1 MVNFMPNLEISKKG
15 LEKLMGAAYSQEK
28 LETDLE
34 FIKGEIDSLEGD
46 VLKIDCKETNRP
58 DLWST
63 EGIAREFKARLGKD
77 KGIRKYSV
85 KKSDVDVFINSNL
98 LKVRPL
104 IACAI
109 VKDVQI
115 TEELLLQLIQLQEK
129 VGENYGRKRK
139 ELGIGLYDFDI
150 MQPPIYYKGFKDD
163 EVEFVPLE
171 WKSQLRP
178 SEILTQH
185 EKGKAY
191 AHLLKD
197 AEVYPIVID
206 ANRTVA
212 SMPPIINS
220 QNTGKVTQKTKNLFI
235 EVTGFKWETMSAA
248 LEVMCMTLADRG
260 GKIYSCKLHFPSDS
274 KPYPAKIIYTP
285 EFKKEK
291 MTFDKNIINK
301 MTGLG
306 LKDKEIID
314 LLARARF
321 VAKIKSNKITV
332 EYPSYRTDIM
342 HPVDVI
348 EDLLISYGFNNIEP
362 EKIEMNVVGS
372 ELIEAKRND
381 FAREGCIGL
390 DLQEVMTYNLTSRE
404 IQSDKMQLCNEE
416 LVEIANPVS
425 LNYAIL
431 RKRLSPQILDFFSKN
446 KDKEFPQRIFEIG
459 TCLEIN
465 ENAENGVAQSYHICA
480 ASTHSNVNFTEIK
493 SILVSLCK
501 YLGAEC
507 IVKKKAFPFLGENSA
522 EIIIN
527 GKKGFIGEVKKEVV
541 DAFGLRK
548 PVCIFEFEL

>member
-1 MVNFMPNLEISKKG
+1 MPNLEISKKDF
-15 LEKLMGAAYSQEK
+15 EKQMGASYSKEK
-28 LETDLE
+28 LEEVLE

-46 VLKIDCKETNRP
+46 ILKIDCKETNRP
-58 DLWST
+58 DLWCT
-63 EGIAREFKARLGKD
+63 EGIAREIKARIGKE
-77 KGIRKYSV
+77 KGIKKYNV
-85 KKSDVDVFINSNL
+85 KKSSVDVFINSNL

-104 IACAI
+104 IACAV
-109 VKDVQI
+109 VKDITI

-150 MQPPIYYKGFKDD
+150 MQPPVYYKGFKDD

-178 SEILTQH
+178 SEILMQH
-185 EKGKAY
+185 DKGKAY

-197 AEVYPIVID
+197 ADVYPIVID

-220 QNTGKVTQKTKNLFI
+220 QVTGKITEKTKNLFI
-235 EVTGFKWETMSAA
+235 EVTGFKWETVSAA
-248 LEVMCMTLADRG
+248 LEVMCMALADKG
-260 GKIYSCKLHFPSDS
+260 GKLYSCKLHFPSDE
-274 KPYPAKIIYTP
+274 KPYPAKVIYSP
-285 EFKKEK
+285 VFAKEK

-301 MTGLG
+301 KTGLG
-306 LKDKEIID
+306 LKDKEIIS
-314 LLARARF
+314 LLNKARF
-321 VAKIKSNKITV
+321 DVKIKSNKITV

-342 HPVDVI
+342 HPVDII

-390 DLQEVMTYNLTSRE
+390 GLQEVMTYNLTSRQ
-404 IQSDKMQLCNEE
+404 IQADNMSLQNEE

-431 RKRLSPQILDFFSKN
+431 RKKLTPQILDFFAKN

-459 TCLEIN
+459 TCLSIE
-465 ENAENGVAQSYHICA
+465 ENCENGIKQTYNICVAS
-480 ASTHSNVNFTEIK
+480 SHSNVNFTEIK

-501 YLGAEC
+501 YLGAELT
-507 IVKKKAFPFLGENSA
+507 VKKKAFAFLGENSA
-522 EIIIN
+522 EITIN
-527 GKKGFIGEVKKEVV
+527 GKKGFIGELKKEVV
-541 DAFGLRK
+541 DSFGLRK
-548 PVCIFEFEL
+548 PVCLFEFEF